1 MSKLFKTFLV
11 AAAIFI
17 FCFPV
22 FAVLMGKGE
31 VKGEVISSW
40 VSGEQVRFRLSIT
53 SQKNWSGPRLGN
65 PNNFVYK
72 GADKMKITEGDM
84 VSLVYNSSDGDYIV
98 AESLEFTNDRP
109 GEINQTSYLK
119 PVIVVLSLV
128 TVVIIVFSLIRRKK
142 KNTQRRIKSIAPE
155 SRSGYII

>member
-11 AAAIFI
+11 AAATLV

-40 VSGEQVRFRLSIT
+40 ISGEQVRFRLSIT
-53 SQKNWSGPRLGN
+53 NQKNWSGPRLAN
-65 PNNFVYK
+65 PNNFVYE
-72 GADKMKITEGDM
+72 GADKMNITEGDT

-98 AESLEFTNDRP
+98 AEKLEFTNDRP
-109 GEINQTSYLK
+109 GEIDQTSYLK
-119 PVIVVLSLV
+119 PIITVLSLAA
-128 TVVIIVFSLIRRKK
+128 VVIIVFALIRRK
-142 KNTQRRIKSIAPE
+142 QRTLNAE
-155 SRSGYII
+155 